1 MKDDSAFSV
10 VVLPE
15 PVPPETITL
24 SRVATAAS
32 RYIAISSEKA
42 PKFTRSLMPSF
53 SFLNLRIETSEPST
67 ATGGTIALKREPSAR
82 RAST

>member
-1 MKDDSAFSV
+1 MKDDSALSV

-15 PVPPETITL
+15 PVPPETMTL
-24 SRVATAAS
+24 SRQATAAC
-32 RYIAISSEKA
+32 RYVAMSSVKA
-42 PKFTRSLMPSF
+42 PKRTRSSIPSF

-67 ATGGTIALKREPSAR
+67 AIGGTMALKREPSLS